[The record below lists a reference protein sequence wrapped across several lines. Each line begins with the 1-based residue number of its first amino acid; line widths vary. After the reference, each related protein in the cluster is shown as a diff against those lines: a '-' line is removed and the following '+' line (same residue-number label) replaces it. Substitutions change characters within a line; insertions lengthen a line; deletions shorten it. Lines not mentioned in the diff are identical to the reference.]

1 METSYDKQQ
10 MSVIETAGKNIEK
23 NTLITSIA
31 YEWESIEA
39 SFDFLEKGLYGKFTH
54 WYMNF
59 LILFKKSIKMGN
71 LF

>member
-31 YEWESIEA
+31 YEWESIDA
-39 SFDFLEKGLYGKFTH
+39 SFYFLEKGLYAKFTH

-59 LILFKKSIKMGN
+59 LILSKKSIKMGN